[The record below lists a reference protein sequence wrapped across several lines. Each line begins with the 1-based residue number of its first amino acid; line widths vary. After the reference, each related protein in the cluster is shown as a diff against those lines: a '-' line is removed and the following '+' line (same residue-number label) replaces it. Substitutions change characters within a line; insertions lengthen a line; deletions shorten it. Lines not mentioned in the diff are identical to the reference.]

1 MLTIPEYRLS
11 RDAEREHLALLEQR
25 IVDLEA
31 ALAHSRRTCDV
42 LTRRAEAAEASVVLW
57 RRLAAWGGR

>member
-1 MLTIPEYRLS
+1 MLTIPDYRLS
-11 RDAEREHLALLEQR
+11 RDAEREHLALLQR

-31 ALAHSRRTCDV
+31 ALAHTRRTCDL
-42 LTRRAEAAEASVVLW
+42 LTRRAEAAEASVETW